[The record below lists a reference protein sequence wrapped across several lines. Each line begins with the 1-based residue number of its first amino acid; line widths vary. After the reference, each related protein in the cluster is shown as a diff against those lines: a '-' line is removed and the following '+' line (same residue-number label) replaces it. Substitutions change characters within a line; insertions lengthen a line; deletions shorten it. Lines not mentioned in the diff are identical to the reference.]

1 MKLKITLRQLVSFK
15 SAKDDP
21 TYEVVSLTNILE
33 PRVGSQLKKHEVEEL
48 LKNDV
53 IVKVIGFQD

>member
-1 MKLKITLRQLVSFK
+1 MKLKITLRQLISFK
-15 SAKDDP
+15 NSKDDP